1 MKRCLILLLLITFCG
16 GSSGTIADES
26 LDVEETKTTPTI
38 SLFQPAT
45 TIYKSRSLAK
55 YGYTLEE
62 IDGEYCIF
70 FLEYKSDSLQCF
82 EDESEAIEDF
92 KRRAGLEEY
101 RQGWEKELV
110 DYPKLTEEEY
120 NKSREFLDHKNVW
133 NVYMKIEGKDYEC
146 DIKNRGMTIDIFANE
161 NHPIDLYENNVV
173 QSYMINADYIC
184 SEVNGDDRMYLY
196 GPIFYQDNQWWGFIE
211 YEEDYYEDQDRP
223 PGELY
228 AFMTRFSKRT
238 SLGDSLLEDHLK
250 RLENSTDPQ
259 ITISNC
265 PKDPIKETSFELFW
279 NIIAGN
285 SDIDYVFIVFNK
297 DGEYH
302 TRALI
307 EKVFN
312 ADIFPFPLANT
323 VGEFGQLVDNT
334 DETGT
339 TTYLVSFSVSDVL
352 NNGASNSC
360 EITFNN

>member
-1 MKRCLILLLLITFCG
+1 MKKLLIVLLIFLSCG
-16 GSSGTIADES
+16 GSNTTQET
-26 LDVEETKTTPTI
+26 VENSTTTTTS

-45 TIYKSRSLAK
+45 TIYKFKSLAK

-70 FLEYKSDSLQCF
+70 FLEYKSDPFQCF

-92 KRRAGLEEY
+92 KFRAGLEEY

-110 DYPKLTEEEY
+110 DYPNLTEEEY

-133 NVYMKIEGKDYEC
+133 NIYMTIEGKEYEC
-146 DIKNRGMTIDIFANE
+146 NIKNRGMTIDIFANE
-161 NHPIDLYENNVV
+161 NHPINVYENNVV
-173 QSYMINADYIC
+173 QSYMINADYTC
-184 SEVNGDDRMYLY
+184 SEINGDEGMFLY

-211 YEEDYYEDQDRP
+211 YEEDYWEDQDRP
-223 PGELY
+223 SVYG
-228 AFMTRFSKRT
+228 FMTRFSKRT
-238 SLGDSLLEDHLK
+238 SLGDSLLEDHVE

-302 TRALI
+302 TRAFF

-352 NNGASNSC
+352 NNSADNSC
-360 EITFNN
+360 EITFDN

>member
-1 MKRCLILLLLITFCG
+1 MKKLIILLLIFLSCG
-16 GSSGTIADES
+16 GSNTTQETVENSTTTITS
-26 LDVEETKTTPTI
+26 

-45 TIYKSRSLAK
+45 TIYKFKSLAK

-92 KRRAGLEEY
+92 NFRAGLEEY

-133 NVYMKIEGKDYEC
+133 NVYMTIEGKEYEC
-146 DIKNRGMTIDIFANE
+146 NIKNRGMTIDIFANE
-161 NHPIDLYENNVV
+161 NHPIYVYENNVFR
-173 QSYMINADYIC
+173 SYAINADYTC
-184 SEVNGDDRMYLY
+184 SEINGDDGIYLY

-238 SLGDSLLEDHLK
+238 SLGDSLLEDHLE
-250 RLENSTDPQ
+250 RLENSTDPK

-265 PKDPIKETSFELFW
+265 PKEPIKETSFELFW

-285 SDIDYVFIVFNK
+285 SDIDYVFIVFDKN
-297 DGEYH
+297 GEYD
-302 TRALI
+302 TRVFF

-323 VGEFGQLVDNT
+323 VGEFSQLVDNS

-352 NNGASNSC
+352 NNGADNSC
-360 EITFNN
+360 EITFDN